1 MPFLLI
7 LYSIYRFLGES
18 IYYLVL
24 KFAVGDK
31 PMDRLRIMIILVLAG
46 VLLAGCV
53 SNPPPNQTTVQ
64 PTAPIVQPTKAP
76 TITLNGAG
84 ATFPY
89 PLISKWS
96 SEHNKINPNIQ
107 INYQSVGSG
116 AGIQQITAKTVD
128 FGASD
133 APLSQQEYTNA
144 SGILQIPESIGAVVV
159 AYNLPGI
166 QKGIKMSGDIVADI
180 FLGKITK
187 WNDPRIVSLNPDTKL
202 PDKDIIVAHRSDG
215 SGTTFVFTDY
225 LSAVSPDWKS
235 KVGKGKSVN
244 WPVGLGGKG
253 NEGVSGLLSQNPY
266 SIGYIEL
273 AYAKLNNIP
282 YAYIKNRSGKFIE
295 PTLETTANAA
305 ASAVPTL
312 PAGEASWSSVSIVD
326 APGDNSYP
334 IGSFTYLLVY
344 KDQIDKTKG
353 KTLAEFLWWVVHD
366 GQKYSSDLLYVP
378 LPNEVVSLNE
388 KTIKLMNYNGQPLI

>member
-1 MPFLLI
+1 M
-7 LYSIYRFLGES
+7 
-18 IYYLVL
+18 
-24 KFAVGDK
+24 K
-31 PMDRLRIMIILVLAG
+31 LRIALILVLAG

-53 SNPPPNQTTVQ
+53 SKQPADQTTVQ
-64 PTAPIVQPTKAP
+64 PTVATVQPTKAP
-76 TITLNGAG
+76 ATITLNGAG

-96 SEHNKINPNIQ
+96 SEYNKINPNIQ

-116 AGIQQITAKTVD
+116 AGIKQITAKTVD

-133 APLSQQEYTNA
+133 APLTEQEYSNV
-144 SGILQIPESIGAVVV
+144 SGILQIPESIGAVVI

-166 QKGIKMSGDIVADI
+166 QQGVNLSGDVIADI

-187 WNDPRIVSLNPDTKL
+187 WNDPRIVSLNPGIQF
-202 PDKDIIVAHRSDG
+202 PAKDIIVAHRSDG

-225 LSAVSPDWKS
+225 LSVISPDWKS

-266 SIGYIEL
+266 AIGYIEL
-273 AYAKLNNIP
+273 AYAKLNSIP
-282 YAYIKNRSGKFIE
+282 YAYIKNKAGKFIE

-312 PAGEASWSSVSIVD
+312 PAGDASWSSVSIVD
-326 APGDNSYP
+326 AAGDNSYP

-344 KDQIDKTKG
+344 KDQADPTKG

-378 LPNEVVSLNE
+378 LPKEVVSQDE
-388 KTIKLMNYNGQPLI
+388 KTIKLMNYKGQPLI

>member
-1 MPFLLI
+1 MN
-7 LYSIYRFLGES
+7 R
-18 IYYLVL
+18 L
-24 KFAVGDK
+24 KIA
-31 PMDRLRIMIILVLAG
+31 IILILAG
-46 VLLAGCV
+46 VLLAGCIDTQ
-53 SNPPPNQTTVQ
+53 PPKVQPTVQ
-64 PTAPIVQPTKAP
+64 PTTVQPTKAP
-76 TITLNGAG
+76 ETVTLNGAG

-96 SEHNKINPNIQ
+96 SEYNKIKPDIQ

-116 AGIQQITAKTVD
+116 AGIKQITAKTVD

-133 APLSQQEYTNA
+133 APLTEQEYANV

-159 AYNLPGI
+159 SYNLPGI
-166 QKGIKMSGDIVADI
+166 QKGVKLSGDVIADI
-180 FLGKITK
+180 FLGTIKK
-187 WNDPRIVSLNPDTKL
+187 WNDPKIVSLNPGIQF

-253 NEGVSGLLSQNPY
+253 NEGVAGLLSQNPY
-266 SIGYIEL
+266 SVGYIEL
-273 AYAKLNNIP
+273 AYAKLQNIS
-282 YAYIKNRSGKFIE
+282 YADIKNKAGKFIE

-305 ASAVPTL
+305 SGAVQTL
-312 PAGEASWSSVSIVD
+312 PAGDASWSSVSIVN
-326 APGDNSYP
+326 AAGDNSYP

-344 KDQIDKTKG
+344 KDQTDKAKG
-353 KTLAEFLWWVVHD
+353 KMLAEFLWWAVHD
-366 GQKYSSDLLYVP
+366 GQKYSSELLYVP
-378 LPNEVVSLNE
+378 LPDEVVSLNE
-388 KTIKLMNYNGQPLI
+388 KTIRLMNYKGQTII

>member
-1 MPFLLI
+1 MNRLKIVLI
-7 LYSIYRFLGES
+7 LI
-18 IYYLVL
+18 
-24 KFAVGDK
+24 
-31 PMDRLRIMIILVLAG
+31 LAG

-53 SNPPPNQTTVQ
+53 SKQPAEVQ
-64 PTAPIVQPTKAP
+64 PTTIPTVQPTKAP
-76 TITLNGAG
+76 ETVTINGAG

-96 SEHNKINPNIQ
+96 SEYNKIKPEVQ

-116 AGIQQITAKTVD
+116 AGIKQITAKTVD

-133 APLSQQEYTNA
+133 APLSEQEYKNV

-166 QKGIKMSGDIVADI
+166 QNGVKMSGDVIADI

-187 WNDPRIVSLNPDTKL
+187 WNDPRIVSLNPGIQF
-202 PDKDIIVAHRSDG
+202 PAKDIIVAHRSDG

-253 NEGVSGLLSQNPY
+253 NEGVAGLLSQNPY

-273 AYAKLNNIP
+273 AYARLNNIS
-282 YAYIKNRSGKFIE
+282 YAYIKNKAGKFIE
-295 PTLETTANAA
+295 PTLEATANAA
-305 ASAVPTL
+305 AGAVPNL
-312 PAGEASWSSVSIVD
+312 PAGGDASWSSVSIVN
-326 APGDNSYP
+326 AQGDNSYP

-344 KDQIDKTKG
+344 KDQTDRTKG

-366 GQKYSSDLLYVP
+366 GQQYSSGLLYVP
-378 LPNEVVSLNE
+378 LPEEVVSLNE

>member
-1 MPFLLI
+1 MN
-7 LYSIYRFLGES
+7 R
-18 IYYLVL
+18 L
-24 KFAVGDK
+24 K
-31 PMDRLRIMIILVLAG
+31 IIIILILAG
-46 VLLAGCV
+46 VVLAGCV
-53 SNPPPNQTTVQ
+53 SKQPTEVQPIVQ
-64 PTAPIVQPTKAP
+64 PTTVQPTKAP
-76 TITLNGAG
+76 ETITLNGAG

-96 SEHNKINPNIQ
+96 SEYNKMKPNIQ

-116 AGIQQITAKTVD
+116 AGIKQITEKTVE

-133 APLSQQEYTNA
+133 APLTENEYSNL
-144 SGILQIPESIGAVVV
+144 SGILQIPESIGAVVA

-166 QKGIKMSGDIVADI
+166 QNGVKLSGDVVADI

-187 WNDPRIVSLNPDTKL
+187 WNDPKIISLNPDTQF
-202 PDKDIIVAHRSDG
+202 PAKDIIVAHRSDG

-253 NEGVSGLLSQNPY
+253 NEGVAGLLNQNPY
-266 SIGYIEL
+266 SIGYVEL
-273 AYAKLNNIP
+273 AYAKLQKIT
-282 YAYIKNRSGKFIE
+282 YAYIKNKAGKFIE

-305 ASAVPTL
+305 AGAVSSL
-312 PAGEASWSSVSIVD
+312 PSGDASWSSVSIVD
-326 APGDNSYP
+326 AAGDNSYP
-334 IGSFTYLLVY
+334 IGSFTYFLVY
-344 KDQIDKTKG
+344 KDQTDQTKG
-353 KTLAEFLWWVVHD
+353 KILAEYLWWAVHD

-378 LPNEVVSLNE
+378 LPNDVISLNE
-388 KTIKLMNYNGQPLI
+388 KTIKLMNFNGQPLI

>member
-1 MPFLLI
+1 MNKFKILI
-7 LYSIYRFLGES
+7 IF
-18 IYYLVL
+18 
-24 KFAVGDK
+24 
-31 PMDRLRIMIILVLAG
+31 VLAG

-53 SNPPPNQTTVQ
+53 NKQPSEVQPTTTVQ
-64 PTAPIVQPTKAP
+64 PTTAPQTV
-76 TITLNGAG
+76 TLNGAG

-96 SEHNKINPNIQ
+96 SEYNKIKPNIQ

-116 AGIQQITAKTVD
+116 AGIKQITEKTVE

-133 APLSQQEYTNA
+133 APLTETEYANLP
-144 SGILQIPESIGAVVV
+144 GILQIPESIGAVVV

-166 QKGIKMSGDIVADI
+166 EKGVKLSGDVVADI

-187 WNDPRIVSLNPDTKL
+187 WNDPKIVSLNPGITF
-202 PDKDIIVAHRSDG
+202 PGKDIIVAERSDG

-235 KVGKGKSVN
+235 NVGKGKSVS

-253 NEGVSGLLSQNPY
+253 NEGVAGLLSQNPY

-273 AYAKLNNIP
+273 AYAKNQNIS
-282 YAYIKNRSGKFIE
+282 YAYIKNKAGNFIE

-305 ASAVPTL
+305 AGAVPTL
-312 PAGEASWSSVSIVD
+312 PAGDASWSKVSIVD
-326 APGDNSYP
+326 AAGDNSYP
-334 IGSFTYLLVY
+334 IGSFTYFFVY
-344 KDQIDKTKG
+344 KDQTDQAKG
-353 KTLAEFLWWVVHD
+353 KILAEYLWWAVHD

-378 LPNEVVSLNE
+378 LPKDVISLNE
-388 KTIKLMNYNGQPLI
+388 KTIRLMNYNGQPLI

>member
-1 MPFLLI
+1 MNRSKIVLI
-7 LYSIYRFLGES
+7 LI
-18 IYYLVL
+18 
-24 KFAVGDK
+24 
-31 PMDRLRIMIILVLAG
+31 LAG
-46 VLLAGCV
+46 VLIAGCV
-53 SNPPPNQTTVQ
+53 SKQPADQTTVQ
-64 PTAPIVQPTKAP
+64 PTMATVQPTKAP
-76 TITLNGAG
+76 ETVTLNGAG

-96 SEHNKINPNIQ
+96 SEYNKMKPNIQ

-116 AGIQQITAKTVD
+116 AGIKQITAKTVD

-133 APLSQQEYTNA
+133 APLTEQEYANI

-166 QKGIKMSGDIVADI
+166 EKGVKLGGDVVADI

-187 WNDPRIVSLNPDTKL
+187 WNDPRIVSINPGIQF
-202 PDKDIIVAHRSDG
+202 PAKDIIVAHRSDG

-225 LSAVSPDWKS
+225 LSAVNPDWKS

-253 NEGVSGLLSQNPY
+253 NEGVAGLLNQNPY
-266 SIGYIEL
+266 SISYIEL
-273 AYAKLNNIP
+273 AYAKLQNIP
-282 YAYIKNRSGKFIE
+282 YAYIKNRAGKFIE

-305 ASAVPTL
+305 AGAVPTL
-312 PAGEASWSSVSIVD
+312 PAGDASWSSVSIVD
-326 APGDNSYP
+326 AKGDNSYP
-334 IGSFTYLLVY
+334 IGSFTYFLVY
-344 KDQIDKTKG
+344 KDQTDKIKG
-353 KTLAEFLWWVVHD
+353 KILAEYLWWAVHD

-388 KTIKLMNYNGQPLI
+388 KTIKLMNYNGETLI

>member
-1 MPFLLI
+1 MNRLKIILI
-7 LYSIYRFLGES
+7 LI
-18 IYYLVL
+18 
-24 KFAVGDK
+24 
-31 PMDRLRIMIILVLAG
+31 LAG
-46 VLLAGCV
+46 MLLAGCV
-53 SNPPPNQTTVQ
+53 SKQPVEVQ
-64 PTAPIVQPTKAP
+64 PTVQPTKAP
-76 TITLNGAG
+76 ATVTINGAG

-96 SEHNKINPNIQ
+96 SEYNKIKPNVQ

-116 AGIQQITAKTVD
+116 AGIKQITERTVD

-133 APLSQQEYTNA
+133 APLTEQEFANI
-144 SGILQIPESIGAVVV
+144 SGILQIPESIGAVVIS
-159 AYNLPGI
+159 YNLPGI
-166 QKGIKMSGDIVADI
+166 QTGVKLSPDVVADI

-187 WNDPRIVSLNPDTKL
+187 WNDPRIVSLNSGTQF

-215 SGTTFVFTDY
+215 SGTTFVFSDY

-253 NEGVSGLLSQNPY
+253 NEGVAGLLSQNPY

-273 AYAKLNNIP
+273 AYAKLQNIS
-282 YAYIKNRSGKFIE
+282 YSYIRNKAGKFIE

-305 ASAVPTL
+305 AGAAL
-312 PAGEASWSSVSIVD
+312 PAGDTSWSKVSIVD
-326 APGDNSYP
+326 AAGDNSYP

-344 KDQIDKTKG
+344 KDQTDQTKG
-353 KTLAEFLWWVVHD
+353 KLLAEFLWWAVHD

-378 LPNEVVSLNE
+378 LPKDIISLNE
-388 KTIKLMNYNGQPLI
+388 KTIRLMNNNGQPLI

>member
-1 MPFLLI
+1 MNRLKIILI
-7 LYSIYRFLGES
+7 LI
-18 IYYLVL
+18 
-24 KFAVGDK
+24 
-31 PMDRLRIMIILVLAG
+31 LAG
-46 VLLAGCV
+46 LLLAGCV
-53 SNPPPNQTTVQ
+53 SKQPVEVQ
-64 PTAPIVQPTKAP
+64 PTVAPTVQKAP
-76 TITLNGAG
+76 ATVTLNGAG

-96 SEHNKINPNIQ
+96 SEYNKIKPNVQ

-116 AGIQQITAKTVD
+116 AGIKQITERTVD

-133 APLSQQEYTNA
+133 APLTEQEFANI
-144 SGILQIPESIGAVVV
+144 SGILQIPESIGAVVIS
-159 AYNLPGI
+159 YNLPGI
-166 QKGIKMSGDIVADI
+166 KTGVKLSADVVADI

-187 WNDPRIVSLNPDTKL
+187 WNDPRIVSLNSDTQF

-215 SGTTFVFTDY
+215 SGTTFVFSDY

-253 NEGVSGLLSQNPY
+253 NEGVAGLLSQNPY

-273 AYAKLNNIP
+273 AYAKLQNIS
-282 YAYIKNRSGKFIE
+282 YSYIRNKAGKFIE

-305 ASAVPTL
+305 AGAAL
-312 PAGEASWSSVSIVD
+312 PAGDASWSKVSIVD
-326 APGDNSYP
+326 AAGDNSYP

-344 KDQIDKTKG
+344 KDQTDQTKG
-353 KTLAEFLWWVVHD
+353 KLLAEFLWWAVHD

-378 LPNEVVSLNE
+378 LPEDIISLNE
-388 KTIKLMNYNGQPLI
+388 KTIRLMNNNGQPLI

>member
-1 MPFLLI
+1 MNRLKIILI
-7 LYSIYRFLGES
+7 LI
-18 IYYLVL
+18 
-24 KFAVGDK
+24 
-31 PMDRLRIMIILVLAG
+31 LAG
-46 VLLAGCV
+46 VLVAGCV
-53 SNPPPNQTTVQ
+53 STPPAQVQ
-64 PTAPIVQPTKAP
+64 PTVQTTAQPPA

-96 SEHNKINPNIQ
+96 SEHSKINPNIQ

-133 APLSQQEYTNA
+133 APLSEQVYKNLT
-144 SGILQIPESIGAVVV
+144 GILQIPETIGAVVV

-166 QKGIKMSGDIVADI
+166 QKGVNLSGDVIADI

-187 WNDPRIVSLNPDTKL
+187 WNDPRIVSLNPDIQF
-202 PDKDIIVAHRSDG
+202 PPKDIIVAHRSDG

-235 KVGKGKSVN
+235 QVGKGTSVN

-253 NEGVSGLLSQNPY
+253 NEGVAGILSQNPY
-266 SIGYIEL
+266 AIGYVEL
-273 AYAKLNNIP
+273 IYAKAQNNIS
-282 YAYIKNRSGKFIE
+282 YSYIKNKAGIFIE
-295 PTLETTANAA
+295 PTLETTASAVA
-305 ASAVPTL
+305 GAVPTL
-312 PAGEASWSSVSIVD
+312 PAGDASWSSVSVVN

-334 IGSFTYLLVY
+334 ISSFTYLLVY
-344 KDQIDKTKG
+344 KNQAELTKG
-353 KTLAEFLWWVVHD
+353 KALAEFLWWAVHD
-366 GQKYSSDLLYVP
+366 GQSYSSDLQYVT
-378 LPNEVVSLNE
+378 LPKEVVSLNE

>member
-1 MPFLLI
+1 M
-7 LYSIYRFLGES
+7 
-18 IYYLVL
+18 L
-24 KFAVGDK
+24 KFMLVK
-31 PMDRLRIMIILVLAG
+31 KQMNRLKIIIILILAG

-53 SNPPPNQTTVQ
+53 SKQPDGVQTTVQ
-64 PTAPIVQPTKAP
+64 PTATVQKAP
-76 TITLNGAG
+76 ETVTLNGAG

-96 SEHNKINPNIQ
+96 SEYNKIKPNIQ

-116 AGIQQITAKTVD
+116 AGIKQITEKTVD

-133 APLSQQEYTNA
+133 APLTEKEYANV

-166 QKGIKMSGDIVADI
+166 QKGVKLSSDVVADI

-187 WNDPRIVSLNPDTKL
+187 WNDPRIVSLNSGIQFPA
-202 PDKDIIVAHRSDG
+202 KDIIVAHRSDG

-244 WPVGLGGKG
+244 WPAGLGGKG
-253 NEGVSGLLSQNPY
+253 NEGVAGLLSQSPY

-273 AYAKLNNIP
+273 AYAKLQNIS
-282 YAYIKNRSGKFIE
+282 YAFIKNKAGKFIE

-305 ASAVPTL
+305 AGAVPTL
-312 PAGEASWSSVSIVD
+312 PAGDASWSSVSIVD
-326 APGDNSYP
+326 ASGDNSYS
-334 IGSFTYLLVY
+334 IGSFTYFLVY
-344 KDQIDKTKG
+344 KDQTDQTKG
-353 KTLAEFLWWVVHD
+353 KMLAEFIWWAVHD

-378 LPNEVVSLNE
+378 LPAEVVSLNE
-388 KTIKLMNYNGQPLI
+388 KTIKLMNFKGQPLI

>member
-1 MPFLLI
+1 M
-7 LYSIYRFLGES
+7 
-18 IYYLVL
+18 
-24 KFAVGDK
+24 K
-31 PMDRLRIMIILVLAG
+31 LRIALILVLAG

-53 SNPPPNQTTVQ
+53 SKQPADQTTVQ
-64 PTAPIVQPTKAP
+64 PTVATVQPTKAP
-76 TITLNGAG
+76 ATITLNGAG

-96 SEHNKINPNIQ
+96 SEYNKINPDIQ

-116 AGIQQITAKTVD
+116 AGIKQITAKTVD

-133 APLSQQEYTNA
+133 APLSQQEYSNV

-159 AYNLPGI
+159 AYNLPGV
-166 QKGIKMSGDIVADI
+166 QSGVKLSGDMVADI
-180 FLGKITK
+180 FLGKIKK
-187 WNDPRIVSLNPDTKL
+187 WNDPRIVSLNPSNQF

-253 NEGVSGLLSQNPY
+253 NEGVAGLLSQNPY
-266 SIGYIEL
+266 AIGYIEL
-273 AYAKLNNIP
+273 AYAKLNNIS
-282 YAYIKNRSGKFIE
+282 YANIKNKAGKFIE
-295 PTLETTANAA
+295 PTLETTASAA
-305 ASAVPTL
+305 AGAVPTL
-312 PAGEASWSSVSIVD
+312 PAGDASWSSVSIVD
-326 APGDNSYP
+326 AAGDNSYP

-344 KDQIDKTKG
+344 KDQTDKTKG

-378 LPNEVVSLNE
+378 LPNEVISLNE

>member
-1 MPFLLI
+1 MN
-7 LYSIYRFLGES
+7 R
-18 IYYLVL
+18 L
-24 KFAVGDK
+24 K
-31 PMDRLRIMIILVLAG
+31 IIIILILAG
-46 VLLAGCV
+46 VILAGCISKQPTEQPTV
-53 SNPPPNQTTVQ
+53 QPTTVQ
-64 PTAPIVQPTKAP
+64 PTKVPE

-96 SEHNKINPNIQ
+96 SEYNKIKPNIQ

-116 AGIQQITAKTVD
+116 AGIKQITEKTVE

-133 APLSQQEYTNA
+133 APLTENEYSNL

-166 QKGIKMSGDIVADI
+166 QNGVKLSGDVVADI

-187 WNDPRIVSLNPDTKL
+187 WNDPKIISLNPGTQF
-202 PDKDIIVAHRSDG
+202 PAKDIIVAHRSDG

-253 NEGVSGLLSQNPY
+253 NEGVAGLLSQNPY
-266 SIGYIEL
+266 TIGYVEL
-273 AYAKLNNIP
+273 AYAKLQKIT
-282 YAYIKNRSGKFIE
+282 YAYIKNKAGKFIE

-305 ASAVPTL
+305 AGALPTL
-312 PAGEASWSSVSIVD
+312 PSGDASWSSVSIVD
-326 APGDNSYP
+326 AAGDNSYP

-344 KDQIDKTKG
+344 KDQTDQTKG
-353 KTLAEFLWWVVHD
+353 KILAEYLWWAVHD
-366 GQKYSSDLLYVP
+366 GQKYSSELLYVP
-378 LPNEVVSLNE
+378 LPNDVISLNE
-388 KTIKLMNYNGQPLI
+388 KTIRLMNYNGQPLI